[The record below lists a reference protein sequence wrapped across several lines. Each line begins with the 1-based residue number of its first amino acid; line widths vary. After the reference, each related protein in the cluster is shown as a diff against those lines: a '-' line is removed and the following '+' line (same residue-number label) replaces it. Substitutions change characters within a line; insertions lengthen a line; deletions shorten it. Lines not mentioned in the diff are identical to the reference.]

1 MLQTALKLSHGK
13 ASIHNSILLFNI
25 SSTTVTVS
33 AFPDVAW
40 ALLLCCVVS
49 RDTWLKRYFET
60 PLVMKSSNVSR
71 SLLGHALCDPRHNY
85 GQLWLF
91 HAMWLLHVQK
101 HSTITLRGSAF
112 WSRDSLRDRKQ
123 STRFAAFRAAVIT
136 YHGPTN
142 RPWNKNERNIFQT
155 SVNNICVYIAA
166 KDNSSRS
173 ESAVR
178 PAQRSEH
185 LRYIYSVMPN
195 GRIHTMAGFLVLTS
209 VCSSLVGLAR
219 STLLGRLPRK
229 NEHNFL
235 L

>member
-1 MLQTALKLSHGK
+1 MQKYDRAARAFKALLSHH
-13 ASIHNSILLFNI
+13 II
-25 SSTTVTVS
+25 
-33 AFPDVAW
+33 
-40 ALLLCCVVS
+40 
-49 RDTWLKRYFET
+49 
-60 PLVMKSSNVSR
+60 
-71 SLLGHALCDPRHNY
+71 
-85 GQLWLF
+85 
-91 HAMWLLHVQK
+91 
-101 HSTITLRGSAF
+101 
-112 WSRDSLRDRKQ
+112 
-123 STRFAAFRAAVIT
+123 
-136 YHGPTN
+136 
-142 RPWNKNERNIFQT
+142 
-155 SVNNICVYIAA
+155 
-166 KDNSSRS
+166 SSRS